1 MNKEEFIKNAMEIL
15 QECGLTKE
23 QSDVIANATIQ
34 LEKSKIK
41 QLIDDNA

>member
-1 MNKEEFIKNAMEIL
+1 MNKEEFIKSAIEIL
-15 QECGLTKE
+15 QECGLTKA
-23 QSDVIANATIQ
+23 QSDAIANLTIQ